1 MPDKAWK
8 NRERLVSKFF
18 GGVRNALSGINSK
31 VTHSDVIHE
40 SLFIECKLRAKHSA
54 VKLWDDTKVL
64 ADKENKT
71 PVITLCEKNRPG
83 FWIMVHSDDFSKVS
97 KELDNKKADEEK
109 DWSLEEIVN
118 LAAIEGS
125 VDFSMFGM
133 FLKSDWVVK
142 LVIILL
148 VIFSIQSWKLIIQK
162 ILMINKQRK
171 ISKQFENHFWSGV
184 SLDELHQQ
192 IDDFDQ
198 ESFSKIFRNIM
209 NEYEKSRLQKKS
221 IDSSFIQRLYTSLD
235 LSIATEDSKLN
246 QGLSFLASSGSVAPF
261 IGLFGTVWGIMNS
274 FQSIAISRNTSLAIV
289 APGIAE
295 ALFATALG
303 LLAAIPAVIAYNKFN
318 NDSILYSKKLENFSK
333 RFLTII

>member
-1 MPDKAWK
+1 M
-8 NRERLVSKFF
+8 EE
-18 GGVRNALSGINSK
+18 
-31 VTHSDVIHE
+31 VI
-40 SLFIECKLRAKHSA
+40 
-54 VKLWDDTKVL
+54 
-64 ADKENKT
+64 
-71 PVITLCEKNRPG
+71 
-83 FWIMVHSDDFSKVS
+83 
-97 KELDNKKADEEK
+97 
-109 DWSLEEIVN
+109 N

-142 LVIILL
+142 LVIVLL

-162 ILMINKQRK
+162 TLMISKQRK

-198 ESFSKIFRNIM
+198 ESFSNIFRNIM
-209 NEYEKSRLQKKS
+209 NEYEKSCLQKKS

-274 FQSIAISRNTSLAIV
+274 FQAIAIAQNTNLAVV

-295 ALFATALG
+295 ALFVTALG
-303 LLAAIPAVIAYNKFN
+303 LFVAIPSTAFYNM
-318 NDSILYSKKLENFSK
+318 ITSKIDNYLSEAEVFGKDLVN
-333 RFLTII
+333 IISRQVK

>member
-1 MPDKAWK
+1 M
-8 NRERLVSKFF
+8 EE
-18 GGVRNALSGINSK
+18 
-31 VTHSDVIHE
+31 VI
-40 SLFIECKLRAKHSA
+40 
-54 VKLWDDTKVL
+54 
-64 ADKENKT
+64 
-71 PVITLCEKNRPG
+71 
-83 FWIMVHSDDFSKVS
+83 
-97 KELDNKKADEEK
+97 
-109 DWSLEEIVN
+109 N

-142 LVIILL
+142 LVIVLL

-162 ILMINKQRK
+162 TLMISKQRK

-198 ESFSKIFRNIM
+198 ESFSNIFRNIM

-246 QGLSFLASSGSVAPF
+246 QGLSFWLHRDQLRPSLVYLE
-261 IGLFGTVWGIMNS
+261 LFGE
-274 FQSIAISRNTSLAIV
+274 L
-289 APGIAE
+289 
-295 ALFATALG
+295 
-303 LLAAIPAVIAYNKFN
+303 
-318 NDSILYSKKLENFSK
+318 
-333 RFLTII
+333 

>member
-1 MPDKAWK
+1 
-8 NRERLVSKFF
+8 
-18 GGVRNALSGINSK
+18 
-31 VTHSDVIHE
+31 
-40 SLFIECKLRAKHSA
+40 
-54 VKLWDDTKVL
+54 
-64 ADKENKT
+64 
-71 PVITLCEKNRPG
+71 
-83 FWIMVHSDDFSKVS
+83 
-97 KELDNKKADEEK
+97 
-109 DWSLEEIVN
+109 LEEVIN

-142 LVIILL
+142 LVIVLL

-162 ILMINKQRK
+162 TLMISKQRK

-198 ESFSKIFRNIM
+198 ESFSNIFRNIM

-246 QGLSFLASSGSVAPF
+246 QGLSFLGSVAPF

-274 FQSIAISRNTSLAIV
+274 FQAIAIAQNTNLAVV

-295 ALFATALG
+295 ALFVTALG
-303 LLAAIPAVIAYNKFN
+303 LFVAIPSTAFYNM
-318 NDSILYSKKLENFSK
+318 ITSKIDNYLSEAEVFGKDLVN
-333 RFLTII
+333 IISRQVK